1 MVQFLKVDYVPYVP
15 VGFLPKHLAP
25 SQVPYQAPP
34 LKLWEYINTDK
45 KKEQMNK
52 NRSKRE
58 SPFFLSRDEEKDST
72 QITP

>member
-1 MVQFLKVDYVPYVP
+1 MSPKYLWVFSQNIWPPPKFLIRR
-15 VGFLPKHLAP
+15 
-25 SQVPYQAPP
+25 PP
-34 LKLWEYINTDK
+34 LSYGNISTQTK